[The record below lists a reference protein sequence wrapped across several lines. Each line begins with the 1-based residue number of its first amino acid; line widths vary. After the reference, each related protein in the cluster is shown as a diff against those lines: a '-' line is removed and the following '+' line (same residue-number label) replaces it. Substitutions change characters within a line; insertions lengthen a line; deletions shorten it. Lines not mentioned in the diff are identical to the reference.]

1 MNHIMT
7 AATTQWWKSKNFP
20 SIEIFSWK
28 QFMIRFISKRSFHGI
43 FAKNGIRVKFRNF
56 HTVQWHSILL
66 SREKTWFSLYNF
78 FSCFCLQ
85 PFIPYRDSVLTW
97 LLKDSLG
104 GNSKTIMIATIS
116 PAEVNHGETLSTLR
130 YVLFTGCS
138 RTICE
143 KRNGISNLIFGKSKC
158 VWQFVYIF
166 SCLFILKVKCI
177 LAYRLEVWNR

>member
-1 MNHIMT
+1 M
-7 AATTQWWKSKNFP
+7 
-20 SIEIFSWK
+20 
-28 QFMIRFISKRSFHGI
+28 
-43 FAKNGIRVKFRNF
+43 
-56 HTVQWHSILL
+56 QWHSILL

-143 KRNGISNLIFGKSKC
+143 KRNAVIQNLGISNLVFGKPKC
-158 VWQFVYIF
+158 VWQLIYIF
-166 SCLFILKVKCI
+166 SCLFILKDNCN
-177 LAYRLEVWNR
+177 LALPTWGLKWVVSE